1 MNDNSFLS
9 SSTVN
14 LYKRNI
20 EILEEKLKVMEKDS
34 NEKRKRIKE
43 LIERIAL
50 MEKENEYLKTAT
62 TAESEN
68 CDMRKV
74 IDELRKEYE
83 EAKRINE
90 ENERLSESYGGSFAF
105 VKTLSDAVLE
115 TNIDRSVIENLLKI
129 VYDNIK
135 DTIYDDA
142 LIIQGKKGFI
152 DATKTKITSIL
163 LKQKLYKEVKDS
175 YNEILEM
182 LYINLILY
190 KESI

>member
-1 MNDNSFLS
+1 M
-9 SSTVN
+9 
-14 LYKRNI
+14 
-20 EILEEKLKVMEKDS
+20 
-34 NEKRKRIKE
+34 
-43 LIERIAL
+43 
-50 MEKENEYLKTAT
+50 
-62 TAESEN
+62 
-68 CDMRKV
+68 
-74 IDELRKEYE
+74 
-83 EAKRINE
+83 
-90 ENERLSESYGGSFAF
+90 
-105 VKTLSDAVLE
+105 LE

-135 DTIYDDA
+135 DTISDDA

>member
-1 MNDNSFLS
+1 MCNTLNIKALE
-9 SSTVN
+9 
-14 LYKRNI
+14 LYCNIKKWNI
-20 EILEEKLKVMEKDS
+20 ELDTL
-34 NEKRKRIKE
+34 IK
-43 LIERIAL
+43 
-50 MEKENEYLKTAT
+50 NST
-62 TAESEN
+62 
-68 CDMRKV
+68 CDYSLDNPNV
-74 IDELRKEYE
+74 A
-83 EAKRINE
+83 AKQ
-90 ENERLSESYGGSFAF
+90 
-105 VKTLSDAVLE
+105 LSDAVLE

-129 VYDNIK
+129 IYDNIK